1 MKLNKKILTLMLV
14 FGVCATAAV
23 AQITVV
29 TGDNIKK
36 SEPIDEL
43 VFRAQYEL
51 KMLEDTTR
59 SDSKPNSET
68 MMLEVGKKSSLFYG
82 YTTYLRDS
90 VLMEDVKNNVSQ
102 ELMAEHTSAYGNA
115 RITYRIYKNHPAGKV
130 TTLDRIVT
138 TNFRCEEKN
147 DKPQWTLLP
156 DTATILTYRC
166 QKASCR
172 FRGRNYTAW
181 YTTEIPVSEGPW
193 KLCGLPGLILKAED
207 SRGHY
212 SFLCTGLQQ
221 FKESKPL
228 LFNAKGY
235 ESISRKDLDK
245 IYERYFKDPVGYV
258 ASTAPNV
265 KVTVKDEHGNPT
277 KNYTIPYNPIELPD
291 K

>member
-1 MKLNKKILTLMLV
+1 MPASPIASTKTILPES
-14 FGVCATAAV
+14 
-23 AQITVV
+23 
-29 TGDNIKK
+29 N
-36 SEPIDEL
+36 
-43 VFRAQYEL
+43 
-51 KMLEDTTR
+51 
-59 SDSKPNSET
+59 
-68 MMLEVGKKSSLFYG
+68 
-82 YTTYLRDS
+82 
-90 VLMEDVKNNVSQ
+90 
-102 ELMAEHTSAYGNA
+102 NA
-115 RITYRIYKNHPAGKV
+115 RPYRDYQLPLRG
-130 TTLDRIVT
+130 
-138 TNFRCEEKN
+138 KN

-265 KVTVKDEHGNPT
+265 KVTVKDEHGNPI

>member
-147 DKPQWTLLP
+147 DK
-156 DTATILTYRC
+156 
-166 QKASCR
+166 S
-172 FRGRNYTAW
+172 G
-181 YTTEIPVSEGPW
+181 
-193 KLCGLPGLILKAED
+193 
-207 SRGHY
+207 
-212 SFLCTGLQQ
+212 
-221 FKESKPL
+221 
-228 LFNAKGY
+228 
-235 ESISRKDLDK
+235 
-245 IYERYFKDPVGYV
+245 
-258 ASTAPNV
+258 
-265 KVTVKDEHGNPT
+265 
-277 KNYTIPYNPIELPD
+277 
-291 K
+291 

>member
-147 DKPQWTLLP
+147 DLQAQESERKQAVQKRIEGKKQRRERNHRLFLAAGLLIE
-156 DTATILTYRC
+156 AGLV
-166 QKASCR
+166 
-172 FRGRNYTAW
+172 
-181 YTTEIPVSEGPW
+181 VSH
-193 KLCGLPGLILKAED
+193 LPG
-207 SRGHY
+207 
-212 SFLCTGLQQ
+212 
-221 FKESKPL
+221 
-228 LFNAKGY
+228 
-235 ESISRKDLDK
+235 
-245 IYERYFKDPVGYV
+245 
-258 ASTAPNV
+258 
-265 KVTVKDEHGNPT
+265 
-277 KNYTIPYNPIELPD
+277 
-291 K
+291 

>member
-1 MKLNKKILTLMLV
+1 
-14 FGVCATAAV
+14 
-23 AQITVV
+23 
-29 TGDNIKK
+29 
-36 SEPIDEL
+36 
-43 VFRAQYEL
+43 
-51 KMLEDTTR
+51 
-59 SDSKPNSET
+59 
-68 MMLEVGKKSSLFYG
+68 
-82 YTTYLRDS
+82 
-90 VLMEDVKNNVSQ
+90 MEDVKNNVSQ

-115 RITYRIYKNHPAGKV
+115 RITYRIYKTILPESNNARPYRDYQLPLRG
-130 TTLDRIVT
+130 
-138 TNFRCEEKN
+138 KN

-265 KVTVKDEHGNPT
+265 KVTVKDEHGNPI

>member
-1 MKLNKKILTLMLV
+1 
-14 FGVCATAAV
+14 
-23 AQITVV
+23 
-29 TGDNIKK
+29 
-36 SEPIDEL
+36 
-43 VFRAQYEL
+43 
-51 KMLEDTTR
+51 
-59 SDSKPNSET
+59 
-68 MMLEVGKKSSLFYG
+68 
-82 YTTYLRDS
+82 
-90 VLMEDVKNNVSQ
+90 
-102 ELMAEHTSAYGNA
+102 MAEHTSAYGNA

-265 KVTVKDEHGNPT
+265 KVTVKDEHGNPI

>member
-138 TNFRCEEKN
+138 TNFRCEEKKRQAAM
-147 DKPQWTLLP
+147 DSPARYCHYPDLSVPESLLP
-156 DTATILTYRC
+156 FPRAQLHSMVHD
-166 QKASCR
+166 
-172 FRGRNYTAW
+172 
-181 YTTEIPVSEGPW
+181 
-193 KLCGLPGLILKAED
+193 
-207 SRGHY
+207 
-212 SFLCTGLQQ
+212 
-221 FKESKPL
+221 
-228 LFNAKGY
+228 
-235 ESISRKDLDK
+235 
-245 IYERYFKDPVGYV
+245 
-258 ASTAPNV
+258 
-265 KVTVKDEHGNPT
+265 GNPRQ
-277 KNYTIPYNPIELPD
+277 
-291 K
+291 